1 MLPAA
6 MPPGDENYVQSA
18 FLNRANLAVLGGA
31 AVASLAL
38 LNPLPILVAA
48 GAELVYLGIVPSL
61 PRFKRAVRARRAE
74 ERHSADQEATEAMLE
89 GLSPN
94 QRESYFA
101 LHDLRDRI
109 LENYRRVPG
118 GNVLADTSAARMD
131 GLLASFVRLLTTLN
145 SYRRYLTNT
154 DRKVIERELAELR
167 VGLADRASGEG
178 DKVREVKGRRV
189 EILQK
194 RLERFDRAAESR
206 ELISHQLASI
216 DDFMRLLH
224 EQSITLRDPD
234 VLGQQL
240 DHLAIEI
247 QATDETVRE
256 MEKFAAITEELG
268 PSLPPDRDRVR

>member
-1 MLPAA
+1 MGAA
-6 MPPGDENYVQSA
+6 DSESYVKHA
-18 FLNRANLAVLGGA
+18 FLNRLNLAALSGA
-31 AVASLAL
+31 GVASLAL
-38 LNPLPILVAA
+38 LNPLPILVAV
-48 GAELVYLGIVPSL
+48 GLELVYLGTVPSL
-61 PRFKRAVRARRAE
+61 PRFKRHVRSRRE
-74 ERHSADQEATEAMLE
+74 LERHRVEQHSTEGLLE

-94 QRESYFA
+94 QREGFFA
-101 LHDLRDRI
+101 LRDLRDRI
-109 LENYRRVPG
+109 LDNYGRVPG
-118 GNVLADTSAARMD
+118 GSVLAETSRARMD

-154 DRKVIERELAELR
+154 DRKAIERELADLKAQVDKAE
-167 VGLADRASGEG
+167 ADSE
-178 DKVREVKGRRV
+178 KVREVKLRRV
-189 EILQK
+189 EILGK

-240 DHLAIEI
+240 DHLAVEI

-256 MEKFAAITEELG
+256 MEKFAAITEELS
-268 PSLPPDRDRVR
+268 PSPLPERERVR

>member
-1 MLPAA
+1 MLGIA
-6 MPPGDENYVQSA
+6 MADSDSFLRHA
-18 FLNRANLAVLGGA
+18 FVNGVNLTVLGGA
-31 AVASLAL
+31 TVASLAL
-38 LNPLPILVAA
+38 LNPLPILIAA

-61 PRFKRAVRARRAE
+61 PRFKRFVRSKRERARHLLE
-74 ERHSADQEATEAMLE
+74 EKSTGSMIES
-89 GLSPN
+89 LSPN
-94 QRESYFA
+94 QRESYFV
-101 LHDLRDRI
+101 LRDLRDRI
-109 LENYRRVPG
+109 LENYGRVPG
-118 GNVLADTSAARMD
+118 GGALAETSTARMD

-154 DRKVIERELAELR
+154 DRKAIEKELADLRHEL
-167 VGLADRASGEG
+167 SGEHG
-178 DKVREVKGRRV
+178 DSEKVREVKQRRV
-189 EILQK
+189 EILEK

-240 DHLAIEI
+240 DHLAVEI

-256 MEKFAAITEELG
+256 MEKFAAISEELSPTG
-268 PSLPPDRDRVR
+268 PMPDRERVR

>member
-1 MLPAA
+1 MLAFA
-6 MPPGDENYVQSA
+6 MADSESYLRHA
-18 FLNRANLAVLGGA
+18 FVNGVNLTVLGGA

-38 LNPLPILVAA
+38 LNPLPFLIAA
-48 GAELVYLGIVPSL
+48 GAELVYLGTVPSL
-61 PRFKRAVRARRAE
+61 PRFKRFVRAKRERARHELE
-74 ERHSADQEATEAMLE
+74 EKSTGSMLE

-94 QRESYFA
+94 QRESYFV
-101 LHDLRDRI
+101 LRDLRDRI
-109 LENYRRVPG
+109 LENYSRVPG
-118 GNVLADTSAARMD
+118 GAALAETSMARMD

-145 SYRRYLTNT
+145 SYRRYLTHT
-154 DRKVIERELAELR
+154 DRKAIEKELADLKSEL
-167 VGLADRASGEG
+167 AGEHG
-178 DKVREVKGRRV
+178 DSEKVREVKQRRV
-189 EILQK
+189 EILEK

-256 MEKFAAITEELG
+256 MEKFAAITEELS
-268 PSLPPDRDRVR
+268 PSPLPERERVR